1 MTLVKTK
8 PFLRW
13 AGGKRWILKELN
25 ELMTINDYPNY
36 HEPFLGGGSVFFHL
50 KPNNSYLSD
59 ANAELINSYI
69 QVRDYVEN
77 VIDILNFWYSM

>member
-1 MTLVKTK
+1 MTTVKTK

-25 ELMTINDYPNY
+25 NLITINYINY

-59 ANAELINSYI
+59 ANPDLINSY
-69 QVRDYVEN
+69 
-77 VIDILNFWYSM
+77 LNIRLLA